1 MRDLSLHILDIAQNS
16 LRADASFLILR
27 VEELPT
33 QNKLCVMIKDN
44 GKGMPK
50 EMLKT
55 LTDPFTTT
63 RTLRKVGLGIPL
75 LAQLCH
81 ECEGGLKID
90 SELGKGTTLW
100 AELRYDHIDRLPLGN
115 IAETFTT
122 LIMGK
127 PCIRYRYEHLYEDRF
142 FEVDTFEV
150 KQLLEGVP
158 IENLEVLAWLK
169 NYIDNNIAVLKE
181 KN

>member
-1 MRDLSLHILDIAQNS
+1 
-16 LRADASFLILR
+16 
-27 VEELPT
+27 
-33 QNKLCVMIKDN
+33 
-44 GKGMPK
+44 
-50 EMLKT
+50 
-55 LTDPFTTT
+55 
-63 RTLRKVGLGIPL
+63 
-75 LAQLCH
+75 
-81 ECEGGLKID
+81 
-90 SELGKGTTLW
+90 
-100 AELRYDHIDRLPLGN
+100 
-115 IAETFTT
+115 
-122 LIMGK
+122 MGK